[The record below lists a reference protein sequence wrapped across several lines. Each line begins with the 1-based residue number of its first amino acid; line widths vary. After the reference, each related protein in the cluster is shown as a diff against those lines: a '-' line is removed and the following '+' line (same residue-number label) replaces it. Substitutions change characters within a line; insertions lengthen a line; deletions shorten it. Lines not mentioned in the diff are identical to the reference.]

1 MSEADGEQMALRRR
15 AEQILR
21 HTSGDRE
28 ISWNDTQELLHE
40 LQVYQ
45 TELEMQNEE
54 LRRSQE
60 ELQLS
65 RKRYVDLYDFAPVGY
80 ITLDEQGRIVEANL
94 TGAMLL
100 GVSREY
106 LLKKLLT
113 QFVVPEDQD
122 IYYLYYRHLLSTGER
137 QMCELQLRCSDG
149 TTFHARLEGNIEQEA
164 EQQRVRTVILDITD
178 RVQAEEAL
186 REANEKLE
194 IRVQERTA
202 TIATANEE
210 LQAEIAERE
219 RTEIALRQSE
229 NRFRLV
235 LKDSFITVFTQD
247 RDLRYTWIY
256 NAADG
261 YTPDEV
267 IGRSDFDM
275 FAPDDAQRLV
285 DIKRRVLESGTGT
298 SETVRVMLAKGESWY
313 DLKVEPLTDAL
324 NTVMGVTCVATEVT
338 HYHRLLDAQ
347 QFLIEVSDLFSSPLD
362 TITRLEKFVR
372 LLVQKLA
379 DLCIIH
385 ILAESESTNNLLVVH
400 HDPDAEARIRAGIQG
415 YAPSI
420 RQQPL
425 VACVLQAGQM
435 VYHREIP
442 DELAADTD
450 PHGYLMQLH
459 SWGATSYIGVPLE
472 ARGTVFGVLTLV
484 RNHGSVSYMLED
496 LSLVQELAWRA
507 ALALDNAYLYEAE
520 QQARAEAE
528 AAVQMRDQVFRL
540 ISHDLRSPL
549 TAIQG
554 YAHLLNRRLRGVDIP
569 DAERITRGLSHIDKA
584 TSRMASQIQEL
595 LDVASLQAGKSIKL
609 NYGRLDLMAMVQRVI
624 EAHQQTLSVLALR
637 FETVLTTMQAA
648 GDEARLERVLDNLIT
663 NAIKY
668 SPDGG
673 EIVVSLAQDM
683 RGDQQWAVVVVRD
696 QGLGIPEGELPHIF
710 EPFRRASNVAAK
722 ISGTGLGLASV
733 RQIIEQHGGTIS
745 VSSQEGS
752 GTTFVI
758 QLPLDEP

>member
-1 MSEADGEQMALRRR
+1 
-15 AEQILR
+15 
-21 HTSGDRE
+21 
-28 ISWNDTQELLHE
+28 
-40 LQVYQ
+40 
-45 TELEMQNEE
+45 
-54 LRRSQE
+54 
-60 ELQLS
+60 
-65 RKRYVDLYDFAPVGY
+65 
-80 ITLDEQGRIVEANL
+80 
-94 TGAMLL
+94 
-100 GVSREY
+100 
-106 LLKKLLT
+106 
-113 QFVVPEDQD
+113 
-122 IYYLYYRHLLSTGER
+122 
-137 QMCELQLRCSDG
+137 
-149 TTFHARLEGNIEQEA
+149 
-164 EQQRVRTVILDITD
+164 
-178 RVQAEEAL
+178 
-186 REANEKLE
+186 
-194 IRVQERTA
+194 
-202 TIATANEE
+202 
-210 LQAEIAERE
+210 
-219 RTEIALRQSE
+219 
-229 NRFRLV
+229 
-235 LKDSFITVFTQD
+235 
-247 RDLRYTWIY
+247 
-256 NAADG
+256 
-261 YTPDEV
+261 
-267 IGRSDFDM
+267 
-275 FAPDDAQRLV
+275 
-285 DIKRRVLESGTGT
+285 
-298 SETVRVMLAKGESWY
+298 
-313 DLKVEPLTDAL
+313 
-324 NTVMGVTCVATEVT
+324 
-338 HYHRLLDAQ
+338 
-347 QFLIEVSDLFSSPLD
+347 
-362 TITRLEKFVR
+362 
-372 LLVQKLA
+372 
-379 DLCIIH
+379 
-385 ILAESESTNNLLVVH
+385 
-400 HDPDAEARIRAGIQG
+400 
-415 YAPSI
+415 
-420 RQQPL
+420 
-425 VACVLQAGQM
+425 
-435 VYHREIP
+435 
-442 DELAADTD
+442 
-450 PHGYLMQLH
+450 MQLH

-683 RGDQQWAVVVVRD
+683 RGEQRWAVVVVRD

>member
-1 MSEADGEQMALRRR
+1 MGEADRDQMALRRR
-15 AEQILR
+15 AEQILQQNP
-21 HTSGDRE
+21 GNDNA
-28 ISWNDTQELLHE
+28 SWNDTRELVHE

-100 GVSREY
+100 GLAREH

-113 QFVVPEDQD
+113 QFVVPDDQD
-122 IYYLYYRHLLSTGER
+122 IYYLYYRHLTTTKQR
-137 QMCELQLRCSDG
+137 QMCELQLRRSDG
-149 TTFHARLEGNIEQEA
+149 TLFHARLEGSIEQEA
-164 EQQRVRTVILDITD
+164 DRQHARMVIVDVSD

-186 REANEKLE
+186 RKANEELE
-194 IRVQERTA
+194 RRVQERT
-202 TIATANEE
+202 TALADTNTE
-210 LQAEIAERE
+210 LQAEIEERK
-219 RTEIALRQSE
+219 RTEAALRQSE

-235 LKDSFITVFTQD
+235 LKDSFITVFTQN

-256 NAADG
+256 NSAGG
-261 YTPDEV
+261 YAPDEV
-267 IGRSDFDM
+267 VGRSDFDL
-275 FAPDDAQRLV
+275 FDPEDAQRLF
-285 DIKRRVLESGTGT
+285 DIKRRVLQSGVGT
-298 SETVRVMLAKGESWY
+298 SETVRVTLDKGEAWY
-313 DLKVEPLTDAL
+313 DLKVEPLTDAQDIVIG
-324 NTVMGVTCVATEVT
+324 VMCVATDVT
-338 HYHRLLDAQ
+338 NYRRALDVQ

-362 TITRLEKFVR
+362 TVSRLEKFVR

-379 DLCIIH
+379 DLCIVH
-385 ILAESESTNNLLVVH
+385 ILAESESTNNMLVVH
-400 HDPDAEARIRAGIQG
+400 HDPDSEARIRVNIQG

-420 RQQPL
+420 DRQPL
-425 VACVLQAGQM
+425 VECVLRAGQT

-442 DELAADTD
+442 DEIEAGEDQD
-450 PHGYLMQLH
+450 GYLMQLR

-472 ARGTVFGVLTLV
+472 ARGTVLGVLSMV
-484 RNHGSVSYMLED
+484 RNYGSASYMPED
-496 LSLVQELAWRA
+496 VLLVQELARRA
-507 ALALDNAYLYEAE
+507 AMALDNAYLYEAE

-528 AAVQMRDQVFRL
+528 TAVQMRDQVFRL

-569 DAERITRGLSHIDKA
+569 DAERITRGLTHIEKA
-584 TSRMASQIQEL
+584 TNRMSAQIQEL
-595 LDVASLQAGKSIKL
+595 LDVASLQAGKSIRL
-609 NYGRLDLMAMVQRVI
+609 NRGTFDILVMTQRVI
-624 EAHQQTLSVLALR
+624 EAHQETLSVLSLQ
-637 FETVLTTMQAA
+637 FETILTDMQAT

-673 EIVVSLAQDM
+673 AVVVSLAQEM
-683 RGDQQWAVVVVRD
+683 RGEQRWAVVVVRD
-696 QGLGIPEGELPHIF
+696 QGLGIPENELPHIF
-710 EPFRRASNVAAK
+710 EPFRRASNVSGT